1 MKILLLS
8 SLFPH
13 YAEPTLGVFVEN
25 RLRNLLNNHAVKA
38 KVIAPVPYF
47 PFKSK
52 NFGRYGRAAQA
63 PLYENRHGID
73 IYHPRFLTVPQIAMR
88 WNPVLMYKAALK
100 SAKALMAQGD
110 DFDVID
116 AHYLYPDGVAA
127 MMLADALNKPFVITA
142 RGSDVTEIGRNY
154 QFARDRIMAA
164 IQKSSKTITVSSS
177 LKDELIEQGAPAEK
191 VTVLRNGVDT
201 QHYHEWN
208 RKEVR
213 EGLSVSGAVMIY
225 AGWLIE
231 RKRLDIVLDVTERIP
246 ELTTLIVGDGPLR
259 EQLEKTAKEKSIENR
274 VLFLGQQTPT
284 DMPKY
289 YSAADVLLLPSDR
302 EGWANVLLEA
312 QACGTPVV
320 TRNVGAA
327 RDIVTND
334 KVGRVV
340 DNEDATEIAAV
351 VRTIIQSNTD
361 RKYVCN
367 HACRYSWDATSCG
380 QYEIFQKAIIK

>member
-1 MKILLLS
+1 MKILLFS

-25 RLRNLLNNHAVKA
+25 RLRHLLNSHTISA

-47 PFKSK
+47 PFKNK
-52 NFGRYGRAAQA
+52 IFGRYSRAAQA

-73 IYHPRFLTVPQIAMR
+73 IYHPRFLTAPKLAMR
-88 WNPVLMYKAALK
+88 QNPALMYQAGLK
-100 SAKALMAQGD
+100 SAKALIAQGD

-127 MMLADALNKPFVITA
+127 MMLADTLNKPFVITA

-154 QFARDRIMAA
+154 PFARDQIMAA
-164 IQKSSKTITVSSS
+164 IKKSSKTITVSSS
-177 LKDELIEQGAPAEK
+177 LKDELVEQGASAEK

-201 QHYHEWN
+201 QHYHEYN
-208 RKEVR
+208 REEVR
-213 EGLSVSGAVMIY
+213 AGLSVSGAVMIY

-231 RKRLDIVLDVTERIP
+231 RKRLDIVLDVAERIP

-259 EQLEKTAKEKSIENR
+259 EQLEKTAKEKSIESR
-274 VLFLGQQTPT
+274 VLFLGQKAPT

-320 TRNVGAA
+320 TRNMGAA

-334 KVGRVV
+334 EVGRVV
-340 DNEDATEIAAV
+340 DSEDATEIAAA
-351 VRTIIQSNTD
+351 VRTIIQSNTA
-361 RKYVCN
+361 RKRVRR
-367 HACRYSWDATSCG
+367 HACRYSWDATSRG
-380 QYEIFQKAIIK
+380 QYEIFQKAITE